1 MRMQKIIKKTNIDSI
16 KKSYI
21 SRTSNKERILIFVHK
36 KSKKSPLVSL
46 NSLLKHLNQFLA
58 KRQDR
63 RNINKALKKLI
74 DKEYLKRYNCTYG
87 RCDHSRKCKS
97 CIYNLYFEKSGVER
111 DENSMKTYLL
121 LTKKGRYR
129 ARKLKR
135 EIKLSTQIFKLL

>member
-1 MRMQKIIKKTNIDSI
+1 MQKVVKKINVDSI

-21 SRTSNKERILIFVHK
+21 SRTSNKERILIFAHK
-36 KSKKSPLVSL
+36 ESKKRPLVSL

-58 KRQDR
+58 NKQDR
-63 RNINKALKKLI
+63 RNINKALRLLI

-97 CIYNLYFEKSGVER
+97 CIYNLYFEKSGAER
-111 DENSMKTYLL
+111 DENSMKTYLM
-121 LTKKGRYR
+121 LTKKGKYH

-135 EIKLSTQIFKLL
+135 EIKLSTQIFNLL